1 MKKLTIKLAA
11 LGTAACLLPVSAQAA
26 NFTVDESSKCIAVM
40 AALQTEMRLAVYSQ
54 MPDEMKAQ
62 FPTQEDY
69 TKWFMVN
76 VKQLDE
82 KLAQDY
88 FTSTMNV
95 LMWKSE
101 LEQAMPGVGPDALS
115 AKVNDQFDPMVAD
128 AKQQGIDL
136 ENRSTSPEDI
146 NKAMNFL
153 GQQAVS
159 CGQKLQSAYP
169 NNNHPVM
176 VAYRQQMENARAQ
189 AQASAAPAPAAA
201 RPAPPPEP
209 EPDPEEEG
217 QVSLPASAFQPSP
230 DFDY

>member
-1 MKKLTIKLAA
+1 MKNMMKKITA
-11 LGTAACLLPVSAQAA
+11 LGVAACLVPVSAQAA
-26 NFTVDESSKCIAVM
+26 NFSADESSKCIAVM

-76 VKQLDE
+76 VQQLDE

-95 LMWKSE
+95 LMWKAE
-101 LEQAMPGVGPDALS
+101 LEQAMPGAGPDSLS
-115 AKVNDQFDPMVAD
+115 GRVNAQFDPLVAD
-128 AKQQGIDL
+128 AKQQGVDL
-136 ENRSTSPEDI
+136 ENRSTSPDDI

-153 GQQAVS
+153 GQRAVT

-169 NNNHPVM
+169 NNDHPVM
-176 VAYRQQMENARAQ
+176 VAYRQQMQNARAQ
-189 AQASAAPAPAAA
+189 AQASAAPAPTA
-201 RPAPPPEP
+201 RPAPAPEP

-217 QVSLPASAFQPSP
+217 QVQLPASVFQPSP